1 MENPSMADMA
11 LLARGTYQLGEKVGT
26 KAERVKNAQ
35 TMINDTGFIVNP
47 EHSNSQ
53 ITTYQHKDNPKNVV
67 IAHRGTKVDGR
78 RGIKDIQADLLFALG
93 RGGHQ
98 PLFKKRLNKTNQI
111 VTALDPDY
119 LHLTG
124 HSLGG
129 GTVNHT
135 IANSGKVRE
144 KLTTAKTY
152 NAAAH
157 PIFSN
162 DTSVPYKYKKE
173 LETKV
178 EHHRIKHDP
187 VSMGFKN
194 LVPFGKVKT
203 HKIKHDPKLGKSYIR
218 NIVEKNPSLIQQFY
232 NANPFRFTARGL
244 FAHSGSH
251 FHDGMIK
258 KKKKK

>member
-1 MENPSMADMA
+1 MENPSMEDMA
-11 LLARGTYQLGEKVGT
+11 KMARGAYQLGETEGT

-35 TMINDTGFIVNP
+35 IMINDTGFVVNP

-53 ITTYQHKDNPKNVV
+53 ITTYQHKENPKNVV

-78 RGIKDIQADLLFALG
+78 RGLKDIQTDLLFAVG
-93 RGGHQ
+93 MGGHQ
-98 PLFKKRLNKTNQI
+98 SMFKKRLNKTNQI
-111 VTALDPDY
+111 ITALDPDY

-129 GTVNHT
+129 GTVNYT
-135 IANSGKVRE
+135 IANSNKVRK
-144 KLTTAKTY
+144 KLTSAKTY

-157 PIFSN
+157 PVFDN

-178 EHHRIKHDP
+178 EHHRIKHDA
-187 VSMGFKN
+187 VSAGFKN

-232 NANPFRFTARGL
+232 NANPFRFTEKSL
-244 FAHSGSH
+244 FAHKASH

-258 KKKKK
+258 KKAR